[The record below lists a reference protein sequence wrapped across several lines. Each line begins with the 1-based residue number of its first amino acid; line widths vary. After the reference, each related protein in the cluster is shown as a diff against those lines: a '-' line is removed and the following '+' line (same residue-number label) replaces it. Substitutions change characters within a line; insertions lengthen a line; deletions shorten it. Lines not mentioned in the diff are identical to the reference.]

1 MPTAAGEHIC
11 QMAKTSQPID
21 LTALSL
27 TKTYPGRVTFR
38 PRESVLDNMRSER
51 LRALTWTL
59 VLAPFVLACLWAQ
72 APAVPGD
79 RALGTVTKLDAAT
92 GALTLKTDAGQE
104 VPVTL
109 APNTNFRRVAPGETD
124 LRKATNIALS
134 DLSVGDRVLARGK
147 PADNNGVTANLIV
160 VMSKGDIA
168 KMQADER
175 ADWDRRGVSGLVSS
189 VALDSITIET
199 RTLAGT
205 KQVVIQTQPS
215 TIVRRYAPTSTK
227 FSDAT
232 MAKLDE
238 IRPQDQVR
246 ARGDKVEDGAKLNAA
261 EIIFGTFKT
270 RAGVILSIDP
280 QANEIRINDLDTKK
294 PLLVKIGPDSVVRKL
309 QPQIAQ
315 TIALRVHGS
324 SPDAIAVP
332 TGPGVVPPQGGER
345 RGGQGG
351 PGGGR
356 GGFGRGGGNGDLS
369 QMLER
374 SPVAT
379 LADLKAGDAIVVLSS
394 EGAAQGNVTAITLLA
409 GVEPILTRPGSKEMS
424 LGGWT
429 LDVEG
434 GGGGGGQ

>member
-1 MPTAAGEHIC
+1 M
-11 QMAKTSQPID
+11 
-21 LTALSL
+21 
-27 TKTYPGRVTFR
+27 
-38 PRESVLDNMRSER
+38 
-51 LRALTWTL
+51 
-59 VLAPFVLACLWAQ
+59 
-72 APAVPGD
+72 
-79 RALGTVTKLDAAT
+79 
-92 GALTLKTDAGQE
+92 TLKTDAGQE

-124 LRKATNIALS
+124 LRKAATIALS
-134 DLSVGDRVLARGK
+134 DLALGDRVLARGK

-280 QANEIRINDLDTKK
+280 QANEIKINDLDTKK
-294 PLLVKIGPDSVVRKL
+294 PLIVKIGPDSVVRKL
-309 QPQIAQ
+309 QPQMAQ
-315 TIALRVHGS
+315 TIALRVHGA
-324 SPDAIAVP
+324 SPDAVAVP
-332 TGPGVVPPQGGER
+332 TGAGVVNPQGG

-351 PGGGR
+351 PGAQGGQGGGR
-356 GGFGRGGGNGDLS
+356 GGFAGRQGGNGDLS

-394 EGAAQGNVTAITLLA
+394 EGANQGNVTAITLLA

-424 LGGWT
+424 LGGWS

-434 GGGGGGQ
+434 GGGQ

>member
-1 MPTAAGEHIC
+1 
-11 QMAKTSQPID
+11 
-21 LTALSL
+21 
-27 TKTYPGRVTFR
+27 
-38 PRESVLDNMRSER
+38 MRLEQ
-51 LRALTWTL
+51 LRALTRTL
-59 VLAPFVLACLWAQ
+59 VLAPFLLGCVLAQTPA
-72 APAVPGD
+72 AVPGD
-79 RALGTVTKLDAAT
+79 RALGTVTKLDPAT

-104 VPVTL
+104 IPVTL

-124 LRKATNIALS
+124 LRKASTIALS
-134 DLSVGDRVLARGK
+134 DLAVGDRVLARGK

-175 ADWDRRGVSGLVSS
+175 ADWDRRGVSGLVTA
-189 VALDSITIET
+189 VALDSITIST
-199 RTLAGT
+199 RTLSGT
-205 KQVVIQTQPS
+205 KDVVIQTQPS
-215 TIVRRYAPTSTK
+215 TIVRRYAPNSTK

-270 RAGVILSIDP
+270 RAGVILSIDAA
-280 QANEIRINDLDTKK
+280 ANEIKVNDLDTKK
-294 PLLVKIGPDSVVRKL
+294 PMVVKIGPDSVVRKL
-309 QPQIAQ
+309 QPQMAQ

-324 SPDAIAVP
+324 SPDAVAVP
-332 TGPGVVPPQGGER
+332 TGAGVIPAQGGR
-345 RGGQGG
+345 GGQGGQGG

-356 GGFGRGGGNGDLS
+356 GGFGGRGGNGDLS

-394 EGAAQGNVTAITLLA
+394 EGAGQGNVTAITLLA

-424 LGGWT
+424 LGGWS
-429 LDVEG
+429 LEAEG
-434 GGGGGGQ
+434 GGGGQ

>member
-1 MPTAAGEHIC
+1 M
-11 QMAKTSQPID
+11 
-21 LTALSL
+21 
-27 TKTYPGRVTFR
+27 
-38 PRESVLDNMRSER
+38 
-51 LRALTWTL
+51 
-59 VLAPFVLACLWAQ
+59 
-72 APAVPGD
+72 
-79 RALGTVTKLDAAT
+79 
-92 GALTLKTDAGQE
+92 TLKTDAGQE

-124 LRKATNIALS
+124 LRKAATIALS
-134 DLSVGDRVLARGK
+134 DVSVGDRVLARGK
-147 PADNNGVTANLIV
+147 PGDNNGVTANLIV

-175 ADWDRRGVSGLVSS
+175 ADWDRRGVSGVVSS

-199 RTLAGT
+199 RTLAGA

-215 TIVRRYAPTSTK
+215 TIVRRYSPASTK

-270 RAGVILSIDP
+270 RAGLILSIDP
-280 QANEIRINDLDTKK
+280 QANEIKIRDLDTKS
-294 PLLVKIGPDSVVRKL
+294 PMVVKIGPDSVVRKL
-309 QPQIAQ
+309 QPQMAQ

-324 SPDAIAVP
+324 SPDAVAVP
-332 TGPGVVPPQGGER
+332 TGAGVVNPQGGDR
-345 RGGQGG
+345 RGGQGGPPGAQGGPGG

-356 GGFGRGGGNGDLS
+356 GGFAGRQGGNGDLS

-394 EGAAQGNVTAITLLA
+394 EGAGQANVTAITLLA

-424 LGGWT
+424 LGGWS

>member
-1 MPTAAGEHIC
+1 
-11 QMAKTSQPID
+11 MAKALQPID
-21 LTALSL
+21 LTAVSPA
-27 TKTYPGRVTFR
+27 KSCRVRVTFN
-38 PRESVLDNMRSER
+38 PREEVLDNMRLEQ
-51 LRALTWTL
+51 LRALTRTL
-59 VLAPFVLACLWAQ
+59 VLAPFLLGCLLAQTPA
-72 APAVPGD
+72 AVPGD
-79 RALGTVTKLDAAT
+79 RALGTVTKLDPAT

-124 LRKATNIALS
+124 LRKASTIALS
-134 DLSVGDRVLARGK
+134 DLAVGDRVLARGK

-175 ADWDRRGVSGLVSS
+175 ADWDRRGVSGLVTA
-189 VALDSITIET
+189 VALDSITIST
-199 RTLAGT
+199 RTLSGT
-205 KQVVIQTQPS
+205 KDVVIQTQPS
-215 TIVRRYAPTSTK
+215 TVVRRYAPTSTK

-232 MAKLDE
+232 VAKLEE

-246 ARGDKVEDGAKLNAA
+246 ARGDKQEDGAKLNAA

-270 RAGVILSIDP
+270 RAGVILSIDTA
-280 QANEIRINDLDTKK
+280 ANEIKMNDLDTKK
-294 PLLVKIGPDSVVRKL
+294 PMVVKIGPDSIVRKL
-309 QPQIAQ
+309 QPQMAQ
-315 TIALRVHGS
+315 TIALRVHGA
-324 SPDAIAVP
+324 SPDAVAVP
-332 TGPGVVPPQGGER
+332 TGAGVIPAQGG

-356 GGFGRGGGNGDLS
+356 GGFGGRGGNGDLS

-394 EGAAQGNVTAITLLA
+394 EGAGNVTAITLLA

-424 LGGWT
+424 LGGWS

-434 GGGGGGQ
+434 GGGQ